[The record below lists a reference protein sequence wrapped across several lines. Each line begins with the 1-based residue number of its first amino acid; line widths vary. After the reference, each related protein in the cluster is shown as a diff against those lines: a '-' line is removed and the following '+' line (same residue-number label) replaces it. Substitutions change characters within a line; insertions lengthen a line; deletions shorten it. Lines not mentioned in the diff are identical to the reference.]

1 MVYKMVEHHLRP
13 YNMMQG
19 VEMPTNRAIYR
30 FFRDLNDVAVD
41 TLYLSQADVLAAKG
55 PELNPDD
62 WADHAR
68 MIAHIV
74 QVGFQPALPE
84 AALRLINGKELIE
97 HFKLAPGPIV
107 GLLLDGINEAQATGD
122 ISTTEQA
129 WDLAGQIMLQHS
141 DEA

>member
-1 MVYKMVEHHLRP
+1 MVEQHLRP

-19 VEMPTNRAIYR
+19 VEVPTNRAIYR

-41 TLYLSQADVLAAKG
+41 TLYLSQADFLAAKG

-62 WADHAR
+62 WANHAR

-74 QVGFQPALPE
+74 QVGFQPALLE
-84 AALRLINGKELIE
+84 AALRLINGNELIE
-97 HFKLAPGPIV
+97 HFKLAPGPLV
-107 GLLLDGINEAQATGD
+107 GLLLEGINEAQTAGE

-129 WDLAGQIMLQHS
+129 WDLAGKIMLQQT